1 MILRHSVPNFC
12 SITLWISEMMS
23 AQKKPLRPGARAS
36 RMIGCRILPIPPS
49 HIGMSASRPLLG
61 ALPLTWRLK
70 PWAKGGTAQAP
81 RAWQPAQEHWAMP
94 NEHLTKPKQQAH
106 GLWLLGYRAMCL
118 ADAPWPSSLGPGF
131 FSKASSCST
140 SLQHLRFKASHLF
153 CMVCIIIIISMKI
166 YISEM
171 PACLAQSPSTR
182 QPRSTLV

>member
-1 MILRHSVPNFC
+1 
-12 SITLWISEMMS
+12 
-23 AQKKPLRPGARAS
+23 
-36 RMIGCRILPIPPS
+36 
-49 HIGMSASRPLLG
+49 MSASHPLLG
-61 ALPLTWRLK
+61 ALPLTWCLK

-106 GLWLLGYRAMCL
+106 GLWLSGYRAMCL

-131 FSKASSCST
+131 FGKASSCST
-140 SLQHLRFKASHLF
+140 SLQHLRFIKASHLF
-153 CMVCIIIIISMKI
+153 CMVCIIISMKI

-182 QPRSTLV
+182 QPRSTLVEIFFDMPHFLSQTRCFPYFPHARSSCSCPFESQTSGHSFHSGKR